1 MPACPLVSVV
11 IPAKDR
17 NVDVQRAIWSALRQ
31 TVNDLEVIVVD
42 DGSAEPVE
50 AAVAPFITDGRVRFH
65 RNDSATG
72 PSAARNVG
80 TGLARGSFVA
90 YLDSDDEWHPTKLER
105 QLRAL
110 QRRDRDAGLSLCGYE
125 VVDGSRR
132 RARVPQEVRAGD
144 VVDLLDTRHEPTV
157 TSCFV
162 MPTALAQRYSFDGA
176 LAAFEDLD
184 VAARISI
191 SHDVVTTRS
200 ILVRKYVSGERQFS
214 GPRII
219 DARRALLAKHAT
231 LLSEYP
237 AVLARN
243 QLTMAAELVRVGRT
257 DEAAA
262 LLASIDAGHSSPWMR
277 MARRSRP
284 GTARA
289 SNKNLD
295 LLRLLE
301 RFSVSGAV
309 WRARTGWL
317 RWRA

>member
-1 MPACPLVSVV
+1 MPANPLVSVV
-11 IPAKDR
+11 IPVKDR
-17 NVDVQRAIWSALRQ
+17 NVDVQRAISSALRQ

-42 DGSAEPVE
+42 DGSAEPLE
-50 AAVAPFITDGRVRFH
+50 AAIASSISDARVRFH
-65 RNDSATG
+65 RNESATG

-80 TGLARGSFVA
+80 TGLARGAFVA
-90 YLDSDDEWHPTKLER
+90 YLDSDDEWHPAKLDR

-125 VVDGSRR
+125 VVSGSRR

-162 MPTALAQRYSFDGA
+162 LPTALAQCYSFDGA

-214 GPRII
+214 GPRVI

-231 LLSEYP
+231 LLSEHP

-243 QLTMAAELVRVGRT
+243 QLTMAAELVRAGRT

-277 MARRSRP
+277 IARRSLP
-284 GTARA
+284 GTARG
-289 SNKNLD
+289 SNKQLD

-301 RFSVSGAV
+301 RFSVRGAL

>member
-1 MPACPLVSVV
+1 
-11 IPAKDR
+11 
-17 NVDVQRAIWSALRQ
+17 
-31 TVNDLEVIVVD
+31 
-42 DGSAEPVE
+42 
-50 AAVAPFITDGRVRFH
+50 VRFH
-65 RNDSATG
+65 RNESATG

-90 YLDSDDEWHPTKLER
+90 YLDSDDEWHPAKLTL

-125 VVDGSRR
+125 VVNGSRR

-162 MPTALAQRYSFDGA
+162 LPTALAQRYSFDGA

-214 GPRII
+214 GPRVI
-219 DARRALLAKHAT
+219 DARRVLLAKHAT
-231 LLSEYP
+231 LLSEHP

-243 QLTMAAELVRVGRT
+243 QLTMAAELVRAGRT
-257 DEAAA
+257 HEAAA

-277 MARRSRP
+277 MASRSRP
-284 GTARA
+284 GSARG
-289 SNKNLD
+289 SNRQLD

-301 RFSVSGAV
+301 RFSVRGAL

-317 RWRA
+317 RWRG